1 VSPTTI
7 RNIAI
12 VLALGAVVYF
22 VPGGGNA
29 AALIGAIFSTLIL
42 VAFVMFAVRF
52 YRERRMDIGLLDDR
66 WRAVLYGSLGMIVL
80 AMAAR
85 PRLVTTGGG
94 TILWLAAVAAS
105 AFGLYRVWRQHRDYG

>member
-1 VSPTTI
+1 VSPTTL
-7 RNIAI
+7 RNVAI

-22 VPGGGNA
+22 IPGGGEA
-29 AALIGAIFSTLIL
+29 ASLIGAIFSTAIL
-42 VAFVMFAVRF
+42 AAFVMFAVRF

-66 WRAVLYGSLGMIVL
+66 WRAVLYGSLGVIVL

-94 TILWLAAVAAS
+94 TIVWLVAVAAA
-105 AFGLYRVWRQHRDYG
+105 AFGLYRVWRQHREYG

>member
-1 VSPTTI
+1 MSAATI
-7 RNIAI
+7 RNVAI

-29 AALIGAIFSTLIL
+29 AALIGAFFSTAIL
-42 VAFVMFAVRF
+42 AAFVMFAVRF
-52 YRERRMDIGLLDDR
+52 YRERRMDINLLDDR
-66 WRAVLYGSLGMIVL
+66 WRAVLYGSLGVIVL

-94 TILWLAAVAAS
+94 LILWLAAVAGA
-105 AFGLYRVWRQHRDYG
+105 AYGLYRVWRQHREYG